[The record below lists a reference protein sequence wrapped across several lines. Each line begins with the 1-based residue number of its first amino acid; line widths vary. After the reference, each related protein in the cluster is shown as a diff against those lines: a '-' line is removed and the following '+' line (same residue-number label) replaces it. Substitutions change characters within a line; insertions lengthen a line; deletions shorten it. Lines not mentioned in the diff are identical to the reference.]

1 MTRSES
7 IRQCLEAQLSPA
19 FLDIINESGQHSV
32 PKGSETHFKVVVVSA
47 AFDGKSQ
54 LARHRQVYALLD
66 GEMKTGMHALTV
78 TARTPAEWS
87 TPEGGLP
94 LESPRASAAR
104 RKRKDI
110 PVSYP
115 VRSGAPLQRR

>member
-1 MTRSES
+1 VTRSES

-19 FLDIINESGQHSV
+19 FLDVINESGNHSV

-66 GEMKTGMHALTV
+66 GELKTGMHALTV
-78 TARTPAEWS
+78 TARTPTEWS
-87 TPEGGLP
+87 TAEGSIP
-94 LESPRASAAR
+94 LESPACLGGS
-104 RKRKDI
+104 KKT
-110 PVSYP
+110 SH
-115 VRSGAPLQRR
+115 S